1 MNEIEARRLIR
12 RYGWTACVRQ
22 KSSGRYLWARKRVN
36 GKLVGIYIA
45 AMSRLDRF
53 EPPDVLGRLPD
64 VA

>member
-1 MNEIEARRLIR
+1 MDEMQARLLVR
-12 RYGWTACVRQ
+12 RYGWTVVVRQ
-22 KSSGRYLWARKRVN
+22 KSSGRYLWARNRVN

-53 EPPDVLGRLPD
+53 EPPDILGKLPD